1 LSLIQIPKIEYIT
14 LEQFIPNWTE
24 MIEEMDEKG
33 IQNDESRGIIGQ
45 KRFDYAKFHGLNYE
59 DTKSCLVGEGHHYNN
74 GYADG
79 FTDKRC
85 MKCYNF
91 CIHSASSALDNGGKI
106 FQAFKL
112 DLFTHMLEA
121 HPQLMIK

>member
-24 MIEEMDEKG
+24 MIEEMDERKTDV
-33 IQNDESRGIIGQ
+33 NWFTRFHYARVRGLDFQ
-45 KRFDYAKFHGLNYE
+45 QPKC
-59 DTKSCLVGEGHHYNN
+59 CLVGEGHKNHHYE
-74 GYADG
+74 
-79 FTDKRC
+79 
-85 MKCYNF
+85 CYECEEF
-91 CIHSASSALDNGGKI
+91 MTMPAGEAITQGKQT

>member
-1 LSLIQIPKIEYIT
+1 MSLIQIPKIEYIT

-24 MIEEMDEKG
+24 MIEEMDEKK
-33 IQNDESRGIIGQ
+33 IIAGWIN
-45 KRFDYAKFHGLNYE
+45 RFNYAKQRGL
-59 DTKSCLVGEGHHYNN
+59 DFQQPKCCLVGEGHKNHNY
-74 GYADG
+74 
-79 FTDKRC
+79 
-85 MKCYNF
+85 KCDECKQF
-91 CIHSASSALDNGGKI
+91 MTHPASQALCYGSGV